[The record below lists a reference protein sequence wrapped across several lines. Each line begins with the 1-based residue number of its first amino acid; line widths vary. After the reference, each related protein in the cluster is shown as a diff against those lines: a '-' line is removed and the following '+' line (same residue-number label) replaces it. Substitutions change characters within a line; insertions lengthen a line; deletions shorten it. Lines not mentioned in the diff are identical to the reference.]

1 MQMQEIGIFHL
12 KDLQER
18 HFSLQ
23 TIGTGGQF
31 LLSGI
36 DNIQETHRSPEEF
49 YEIISRKEIEWQE
62 RKRSRVHRTTD
73 EG

>member
-1 MQMQEIGIFHL
+1 MRIQEIGVFHL

-36 DNIQETHRSPEEF
+36 DDIQEAYRTPEEF
-49 YEIISRKEIEWQE
+49 KEIVFQKEIEWRE
-62 RKRSRVHRTTD
+62 RKRNRDHLTT
-73 EG
+73 G